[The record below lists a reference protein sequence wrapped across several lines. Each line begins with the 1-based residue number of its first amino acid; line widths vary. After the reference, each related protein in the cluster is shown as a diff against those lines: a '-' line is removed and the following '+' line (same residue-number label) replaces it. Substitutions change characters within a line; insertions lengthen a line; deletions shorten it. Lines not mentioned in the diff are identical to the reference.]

1 MKLIETE
8 LKGVFIIENFYSLDE
23 RGSFT
28 KIYQKVFFEKS
39 GLCND
44 FEESFYSISK
54 NNVIRGMHFQL
65 PPHDH
70 DKLVHVAKGEVIDV
84 VLDLR
89 KNSETFG
96 NSISLV
102 LNDKNLRS
110 LYIPKG
116 LAHGFRSMSDDTI
129 MIYNVSTIYNNEADF
144 GVHFDSFNFNW
155 ELSEPIV
162 SERDKLLISFEE
174 FNKCNPF

>member
-8 LKGVFIIENFYSLDE
+8 LKGVFIIENFHSLDE

-28 KIYQKVFFEKS
+28 KIYQKYFFENN
-39 GLCND
+39 GLWSD
-44 FEESFYSISK
+44 FEESYYSISK
-54 NNVIRGMHFQL
+54 NDVIRGMHFQL
-65 PPHDH
+65 PPFDH
-70 DKLVHVAKGEVIDV
+70 VKLVHVAKGEVIDV

-89 KNSETFG
+89 KNSKTFG
-96 NSISLV
+96 NWISLV
-102 LNDKNLRS
+102 LNDINQRS

-116 LAHGFRSMSDDTI
+116 LAHGFRSMSDNTI

-144 GVHFDSFNFNW
+144 GVHFDSFNYNW

-162 SERDKLLISFEE
+162 SDRDKLLISFEE
-174 FNKCNPF
+174 FNKSNPF